1 MRLYITL
8 FLALILLISPVFAD
22 AAPPEEDVD
31 VLGNIQTA
39 MCELLDT
46 VRGVVNIVIIM
57 MIILAAITYAGGQA
71 MGAETRA
78 KATVWA
84 TTMVVGA
91 VVAVLINVL
100 LPSILVMVD
109 DKFDPDACG
118 SGSGGGG
125 GQAQQTQ
132 TSYSGCITACN
143 ADCAA
148 KFNAGEFTINPTN
161 QLNACKRACPD
172 LCK

>member
-1 MRLYITL
+1 MRSPIIL
-8 FLALILLISPVFAD
+8 FLAFVLFISPVFAEEAPVD
-22 AAPPEEDVD
+22 A
-31 VLGNIQTA
+31 LGNIQIA

-46 VRGVVNIVIIM
+46 ARGVVNIVIIM

-91 VVAVLINVL
+91 IVAVLINVL
-100 LPSILVMVD
+100 LPTILVTID

-118 SGSGGGG
+118 SGSLTSI
-125 GQAQQTQ
+125 QAQMTVDTCGGKIYDPDTQ
-132 TSYSGCITACN
+132 VCVCHDVQGTEECKIYSQILT
-143 ADCAA
+143 
-148 KFNAGEFTINPTN
+148 
-161 QLNACKRACPD
+161 
-172 LCK
+172 